1 MTRERLE
8 QPTETD
14 AAEVVRRFSGKNIES
29 IRRFPTGLAHW
40 VYDVRMQDGSGVVV
54 RLGTPDQRGD
64 FDGALHWSNTLR
76 PLAVPLPELLAHGDY
91 RDRPYLVLERL
102 DGHDLGQ
109 VYRSLTSPERRS
121 IAEEVH
127 RVQRIVA
134 DLPEGP
140 GYGFIRLPG
149 DSARKSWGH
158 VIEDS
163 LARSH
168 TRIEAANLV
177 RPDSSDR
184 VARRA
189 RQFRSYFSRVRPT
202 PFLDDVTT
210 KNVIVHAGRLSGIVD
225 VDWLCFGDSLF
236 TVALTRTA
244 LLASGDDPEYTDH
257 WCNVLDLTN
266 EQHDAVR
273 FYTALFCIDFM
284 SEFGHRFNQDVQQL
298 DRERLTLLENI
309 LNESLNDIE

>member
-1 MTRERLE
+1 MTLERPE
-8 QPTETD
+8 KPTETD
-14 AAEVVRRFSGKNIES
+14 AAEVVRRFSGRGVES

-64 FDGALHWSNTLR
+64 FHGALHWSKTLR
-76 PLAVPLPELLAHGDY
+76 PLAVPLPELFAHGDY
-91 RDRPYLVLERL
+91 RGKPYLVLERL
-102 DGHDLGQ
+102 NGDDLGQ
-109 VYRSLTSPERRS
+109 VYGSLTSPERRL
-121 IAEEVH
+121 IAEEVCQI
-127 RVQRIVA
+127 QRIVVG
-134 DLPEGP
+134 LPEGP
-140 GYGFIRLPG
+140 GYGFLRLPG
-149 DSARKSWGH
+149 DPARKSWGD

-163 LARSH
+163 LVRSH
-168 TRIEAANLV
+168 TRIEAADLV
-177 RPDSSDR
+177 GSGSGDR
-184 VARRA
+184 VARYA
-189 RQFRSYFSRVRPT
+189 TQFRSYFSRVRPT

-244 LLASGDDPEYTDH
+244 LLAAGEDPEYTDH
-257 WCNVLDLTN
+257 WCDVLELTN

-273 FYTALFCIDFM
+273 FYTALFCVDFI

-309 LNESLNDIE
+309 LNESLNDIG